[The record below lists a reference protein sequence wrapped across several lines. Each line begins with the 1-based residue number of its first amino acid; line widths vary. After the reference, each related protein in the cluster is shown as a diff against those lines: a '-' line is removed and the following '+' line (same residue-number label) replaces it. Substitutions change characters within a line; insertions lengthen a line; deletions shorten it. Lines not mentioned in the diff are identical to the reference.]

1 MSTGIVIFFLATGCA
16 GGFLAGLLGV
26 GGGIL
31 FVPCLH
37 YGFTRLGLGS
47 DLAFLMAV
55 GTSLAIIVVTS
66 LSSTLGHAFHGSLAG
81 RQVFAMATLAI
92 PGSLAGAA
100 LAQVLGGDLLR
111 RLFGV
116 FLFYVAYRF
125 LRPAPEAQISVD
137 RNVSFPELAG
147 VGGASGLFSAIL
159 GVGGGLLTVPLLN
172 LLLKVP
178 MRKAVANSSGLIVF
192 TAIGGTAGWIYS
204 GWEAEGLPPHSFGY
218 VNAVAWAL
226 ISFTSVLFAQLGA
239 WTASRMKPEGL
250 AKPFAAVLCLVGIKM
265 IFF

>member
-37 YGFTRLGLGS
+37 FGFVTFGLSS

-55 GTSLAIIVVTS
+55 GTSLAIIVVTA
-66 LSSTLGHAFHGSLAG
+66 LSSALGHAFHGALT
-81 RQVFAMATLAI
+81 RREVFAMATLAV

-100 LAQVLGGDLLR
+100 VAQYLGGDLLR
-111 RLFGV
+111 KLFGI

-125 LRPAPEAQISVD
+125 FKPTAIAQASD
-137 RNVSFPELAG
+137 GGNLSFPKLAG

-172 LLLKVP
+172 LVLKVP

-192 TAIGGTAGWIYS
+192 TAIGGAAGWIYS
-204 GWEAEGLPPHSFGY
+204 GWEEEGLPPHSFGY

-239 WTASRMKPEGL
+239 WTASRMRPEGL